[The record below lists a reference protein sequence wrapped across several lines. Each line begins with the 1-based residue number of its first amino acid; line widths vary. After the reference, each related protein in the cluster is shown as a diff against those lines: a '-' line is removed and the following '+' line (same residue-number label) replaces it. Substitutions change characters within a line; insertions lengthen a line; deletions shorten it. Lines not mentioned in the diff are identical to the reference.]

1 MRSFSLNGAFKKFVS
16 DEKHVNMLKNSL
28 IAWKAD
34 SRKGD
39 RQALV
44 FTSPDNC
51 FIKGII
57 MSNLPANLRYAKSH
71 EWVLDHQ
78 DGTVSIGITDHAQ
91 EALGDVVFVEL
102 PEVGQTLSQGKEF
115 GVIESV
121 KAASDLY
128 SPVNGEVIEVN
139 EALEDSPET
148 VNDAPYEGGW
158 MMKVRLTDQNLDGLL
173 DADAYQA
180 TISADD

>member
-1 MRSFSLNGAFKKFVS
+1 
-16 DEKHVNMLKNSL
+16 
-28 IAWKAD
+28 
-34 SRKGD
+34 
-39 RQALV
+39 
-44 FTSPDNC
+44 
-51 FIKGII
+51 
-57 MSNLPANLRYAKSH
+57 MSNLPANLRYAASH

-78 DGTVSIGITDHAQ
+78 DGTVTVGITDHAQ

-102 PEVGQTLSQGKEF
+102 PEVGQALSKGKEF

-128 SPVNGEVIEVN
+128 SPVDGEVIEVN
-139 EALEDSPET
+139 EALEDAPET

-158 MMKVRLTDQNLDGLL
+158 IMKVRVADHAFEGLL

-180 TISADD
+180 TLSADD

>member
-1 MRSFSLNGAFKKFVS
+1 
-16 DEKHVNMLKNSL
+16 
-28 IAWKAD
+28 
-34 SRKGD
+34 
-39 RQALV
+39 
-44 FTSPDNC
+44 
-51 FIKGII
+51 
-57 MSNLPANLRYAKSH
+57 MSNLPANLRYAESH
-71 EWVLDHQ
+71 EWVLDHH
-78 DGTVSIGITDHAQ
+78 DGTVTIGITDHAQ

-102 PEVGQTLSQGKEF
+102 PEVGQALSKGQEF

-148 VNDAPYEGGW
+148 VNEAPYEGGW
-158 MMKVRLTDQNLDGLL
+158 IMKVRLTDTAFEGLL

-180 TISADD
+180 TLSSDD